1 MAQATVS
8 NPDSLVEEMTEY
20 FVNMAKKWA
29 PGATMNKETW
39 QNISEEGKSIWDK
52 LNNSDK
58 QKILQ
63 YAMKRAAAKET
74 ISVNQAVPQASD
86 DDAEEFED
94 ARSPPDK
101 DNVQDNT
108 ELEINPAVSKARSEA
123 HPGDVR
129 RVLSG
134 PTKKR
139 ATTQVKFAQWITK
152 DDDDDGGSDGTDQ
165 LIQDEY
171 DWEPDDDQDFQ

>member
-1 MAQATVS
+1 MVS
-8 NPDSLVEEMTEY
+8 NPDTLVEEMTEY
-20 FVNMAKKWA
+20 FVNMAKKRS

-52 LNNSDK
+52 LNNGDK

-74 ISVNQAVPQASD
+74 ITVNQAVIQSSD
-86 DDAEEFED
+86 DETEEFED
-94 ARSPPDK
+94 ARPPPD
-101 DNVQDNT
+101 T
-108 ELEINPAVSKARSEA
+108 EDVPDTTEIEINQAVSKARKEA

-134 PTKKR
+134 PAKKR

-152 DDDDDGGSDGTDQ
+152 DDDEGGGSDDGADQ
-165 LIQDEY
+165 LIEDEY
-171 DWEPDDDQDFQ
+171 DWEPGNDQDFQ